1 MEQLVRKAMLE
12 QQVRQVFKAK
22 LEQLVRQVFRAT

>member
-1 MEQLVRKAMLE
+1 MEQLGRKAKLE
-12 QQVRQVFKAK
+12 QQVRQVFKAN